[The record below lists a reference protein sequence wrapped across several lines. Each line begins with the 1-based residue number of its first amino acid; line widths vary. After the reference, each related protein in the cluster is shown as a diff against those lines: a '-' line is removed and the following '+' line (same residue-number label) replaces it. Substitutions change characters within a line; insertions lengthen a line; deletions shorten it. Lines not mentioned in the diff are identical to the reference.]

1 MNDNC
6 LICKR
11 IESSKK
17 RTNPFFVKE
26 LNSGY
31 VVIGDHQSYKG
42 YTLLLSKVHVEELH
56 KLDKTFRA
64 QFMEDLALVGEA
76 VFNAF
81 GADKLNYELLGN
93 TEKTHVHWHIFPRK
107 TTDPGPR
114 GAVWLRGKEVVC
126 SEESKPSED
135 ELKELTQK
143 LTKELNKVLEIYNY
157 S

>member
-6 LICKR
+6 LICER
-11 IESSKK
+11 IESSNKG
-17 RTNPFFVKE
+17 TNPFFVKE
-26 LNSGY
+26 LKSGY
-31 VVIGDHQSYKG
+31 VVIGDYQSYEG

-56 KLDKTFRA
+56 KLDKAFRA

-76 VFNAF
+76 VFAAF

-114 GAVWLRGKEVVC
+114 GAVWLRGKEVVY
-126 SEESKPSED
+126 SEESKPDET
-135 ELKELTQK
+135 ELKILREKLAIELDTVLQK
-143 LTKELNKVLEIYNY
+143 HSY

>member
-1 MNDNC
+1 MNGNC
-6 LICKR
+6 LICER

-17 RTNPFFVKE
+17 GTNPFFVKE
-26 LNSGY
+26 LKSGY

-42 YTLLLSKVHVEELH
+42 YTLLLSKVHIEELH
-56 KLDKTFRA
+56 KLDKNFRT

-107 TTDPGPR
+107 NTDPGPK
-114 GAVWLRGKEVVC
+114 GAVWLRGKEVVY
-126 SEESKPSED
+126 SEESKPSES
-135 ELKELTQK
+135 ELKELKEK
-143 LTKELNKVLEIYNY
+143 LTEELDKVLDKNNYN
-157 S
+157 

>member
-6 LICKR
+6 LICQR

-17 RTNPFFVKE
+17 GTNPFFVKE
-26 LNSGY
+26 LKSGC
-31 VVIGDHQSYKG
+31 VVIGDYQSYKG
-42 YTLLLSKVHVEELH
+42 YTLLLSKIHVEELH
-56 KLDKTFRA
+56 KLDKAFRA

-107 TTDPGPR
+107 DTDPGPR
-114 GAVWLRGKEVVC
+114 GAVWLRGKEVVY
-126 SEESKPSED
+126 SEESKPRED

-143 LTKELNKVLEIYNY
+143 LAEELDKVLKKYEYV
-157 S
+157 